1 MKGGFH
7 AENES
12 RSSFIHKFDCSE
24 ADGLTLT
31 FYLLCSLYQ
40 NRNFVVC
47 KRNLLWFSIIT
58 TFFCKVCRASCKIK
72 ACTRFVFTAG
82 FFTGF
87 HN

>member
-1 MKGGFH
+1 MQRMKVDQ
-7 AENES
+7 AL
-12 RSSFIHKFDCSE
+12 FISLICSE

-58 TFFCKVCRASCKIK
+58 TFFL
-72 ACTRFVFTAG
+72 
-82 FFTGF
+82 
-87 HN
+87 